1 MVAGGEGG
9 RHSGGIMKRMRCHA
23 MLVGACVLLVG
34 VPVRAEGMTQ
44 DVPPARIA
52 QAEGAP
58 RAPDVIFVP
67 TPQRVINAMLKLAS
81 VSKTDVVYDLG
92 CGDGRIVVS
101 AAKLGARSVGI
112 DIDPDRIRE
121 ANSRIQTAGV
131 GKRAKVIQGDL
142 FETDV
147 SEASVVTLYLLSSLN
162 LKLRPKLLSELRP
175 GTRIVSHGFD
185 MGDWKPE
192 KSLDVAGSTI
202 YLWRV
207 PAKSQ

>member
-1 MVAGGEGG
+1 
-9 RHSGGIMKRMRCHA
+9 MKRNDLHGVIQRTRYRV
-23 MLVGACVLLVG
+23 LIGACALLAYVQAYAG
-34 VPVRAEGMTQ
+34 PALQAARPVQ
-44 DVPPARIA
+44 LA
-52 QAEGAP
+52 QAHPAP

-67 TPQRVINAMLKLAS
+67 TPQRVINAMLKLAK
-81 VSKTDVVYDLG
+81 VTRNDVVYDLG

-101 AAKLGARSVGI
+101 AAKRGARSVGI
-112 DIDPDRIRE
+112 DIDPERIRE
-121 ANSRIQTAGV
+121 ANSRIKAAGV

-142 FETDV
+142 FETDI

-192 KSLDVAGSTI
+192 KSMDVGGSTI
-202 YLWRV
+202 HLWRV
-207 PAKSQ
+207 PERP